1 MSRGPG
7 ESRARCTGPKLA
19 SSGLHMYR
27 GCYFFLVHHLHLERC
42 ASPAVHVSPPPRGSI
57 TRCCTRAT
65 GSFST
70 PFASQTEIFGC
81 FAIFSSQFARGE
93 AKHLAKEPRVIAQIE
108 NDGATACACGS
119 AEHPGALCTI
129 SRVYFGATGS
139 SWAFWR
145 PLTIVYGRGVGDLVC
160 EYHPEITILSPTRKS
175 GIQLLPRTW

>member
-1 MSRGPG
+1 
-7 ESRARCTGPKLA
+7 
-19 SSGLHMYR
+19 MYR

-108 NDGATACACGS
+108 NDGATACACRFRGTS
-119 AEHPGALCTI
+119 GCVVYNIPGVLWSHGLILGVLET
-129 SRVYFGATGS
+129 SDNSV
-139 SWAFWR
+139 WAWCRRFS
-145 PLTIVYGRGVGDLVC
+145 L
-160 EYHPEITILSPTRKS
+160 
-175 GIQLLPRTW
+175 